1 MKKRQFLFIFALTFL
16 SVLIWII
23 GEFLIGQ
30 FINNFGISIG
40 WAVFCLIACCAYSL
54 WKCPREPDDEEKQDE
69 TKQKENKKGDK

>member
-1 MKKRQFLFIFALTFL
+1 M
-16 SVLIWII
+16 LIWIV

-30 FINNFGISIG
+30 YINHFGVSVG

-54 WKCPREPDDEEKQDE
+54 WKCPREPDDEQEQEE